1 VRNGFILLIPECGQQ
16 QSGWKDGT
24 TAMLTGILVV
34 DDDLGIRT
42 MLCSVLYDEGY
53 TVEAVENGK
62 KAIKTCEKS
71 PFDVALIDIEL
82 PDMKGT
88 ELLYRLKKLQP
99 KMIRIIITGHPT
111 LESAMKA
118 VNERAD
124 GYVLKPI
131 DVTKL
136 LEMIKRLLTEKT
148 NEYLAILDGNTRA
161 RESTPTVKYQHPEYW

>member
-1 VRNGFILLIPECGQQ
+1 
-16 QSGWKDGT
+16 
-24 TAMLTGILVV
+24 
-34 DDDLGIRT
+34 
-42 MLCSVLYDEGY
+42 MLCTVLYDEGY
-53 TVEAVENGK
+53 TIEAVDCGK
-62 KAIKTCEKS
+62 KAIKACEKS

-88 ELLYRLKKLQP
+88 ELLYRLKKLRP

-131 DVTKL
+131 EVTKL
-136 LEMIKRLLTEKT
+136 LEMIKRLLTERT
-148 NEYLAILDGNTRA
+148 DEYLSILDENARA
-161 RESTPTVKYQHPEYW
+161 RESTPVVKYQRSDRW